1 MKYERY
7 REKCHYSDKI
17 GMKAVVCEEPFEL
30 RLIERPTPQPVR
42 GEVLVRIQ
50 RVGLCGT
57 DYHIFA
63 GRHPFLAY
71 PRVIGH
77 ELSGE
82 VVAAD
87 PGSRF
92 REGQLVA
99 INPYLSCGTCI
110 ACRKG
115 KPNACVNIR
124 VLGVHTDGGMC
135 ELLSVPESAL
145 LDATG
150 LTPDQAAMVEFLS
163 VGAHAVARSKV
174 QSGEPVLVVGAGPIG
189 IGTALFARLEGAKVT
204 LVDRREARLAYA
216 REQLGFDRV
225 VAAGEDVHHLLASL
239 TEGEMFDTVFEA
251 TGSLE
256 SMGQSLAYVAAGGTL
271 VFVGVAPGDIV
282 FSDPEFHKRET
293 SLIASRNALPEDFQ
307 RVMAAMKAGLVPTAA
322 LHSHSFPAEETPTRL
337 PELIADADHVLKA
350 IAHF

>member
-1 MKYERY
+1 VKYERDH
-7 REKCHYSDKI
+7 EKRHYSDKI
-17 GMKAVVCEEPFEL
+17 GMKAAVCQEPFNL
-30 RLIERPTPQPVR
+30 RMVDRATPERSE
-42 GEVLVRIQ
+42 GEVLVRIK

-82 VVAAD
+82 VAAAD

-145 LDATG
+145 VDATG
-150 LTPDQAAMVEFLS
+150 LTPDQAAMLEFLS
-163 VGAHAVARSKV
+163 VGAHAVARSEL
-174 QSGEPVLVVGAGPIG
+174 QSGERVLVVGAGPIG
-189 IGTALFARLEGAKVT
+189 IGTALFARLQGAKVT
-204 LVDRREARLAYA
+204 LVDRREARLTYA
-216 REQLGFDRV
+216 RGHLGFDRV
-225 VAAGEDVHHLLASL
+225 VTAGDDVHHVLASL

-271 VFVGVAPGDIV
+271 VFVGVAPGEIV

-293 SLIASRNALPEDFQ
+293 TLIASRNALAEDFE
-307 RVMAAMKAGLVPTAA
+307 RVMAAMKTGLVPTAA
-322 LHSHSFPAEETPTRL
+322 LHSHSFAAEETPTRL
-337 PELIADADHVLKA
+337 PELIAHADHVLKA
-350 IAHF
+350 IAYF